1 MKKLKYLLYYIH
13 TELQIETPEIAI
25 QILQRTSLIKKIK
38 LLNQKVLDIE
48 NNIDVYFEENDNN
61 KELDNYILSLKD
73 DYEKKKLDIMEV
85 LDI

>member
-1 MKKLKYLLYYIH
+1 M
-13 TELQIETPEIAI
+13 ELQIDTPEIVI

-38 LLNQKVLDIE
+38 LFTQKVLDIE
-48 NNIDVYFEENDNN
+48 YNIDLYFENNINN
-61 KELDNYILSLKD
+61 KEFDNYNLSLKD